1 MQLVWD
7 GAAGKI
13 WIDNLYFYNEPG
25 DAPTA
30 APAAPTVAAA
40 DVVSIYSDSYTN
52 EVVSEWNPD
61 WGQSTTLETIT
72 IGSDNFLKY
81 SNLNYSGLVTNYDP
95 GTDISG
101 TNYVHFDYWTND
113 ATKLGLK
120 LVNTAYENGDPKK
133 EALVTVPS
141 IVKGG
146 WVSVDIPLSDYTN
159 DASKFM
165 QLVWDGDGTV
175 YIDNL
180 YFYDN
185 KPTGAALAPTAAA
198 VDVVSIYSDSY
209 TNEVVSEWNPDWGQS
224 TTLETI
230 TIGSDNFLKYSNLN
244 YSGLVTNYDPGTDI
258 SAMTHV
264 RFDYWTISSSKLGL
278 KLVNTTYENGDAKK
292 EALVS
297 VSSVTKGEWVS
308 VEIPLSDYT
317 NDSSKFMQLVWDGD
331 GEVYIDNLYFVKK

>member
-1 MQLVWD
+1 
-7 GAAGKI
+7 
-13 WIDNLYFYNEPG
+13 
-25 DAPTA
+25 
-30 APAAPTVAAA
+30 
-40 DVVSIYSDSYTN
+40 
-52 EVVSEWNPD
+52 
-61 WGQSTTLETIT
+61 
-72 IGSDNFLKY
+72 
-81 SNLNYSGLVTNYDP
+81 
-95 GTDISG
+95 
-101 TNYVHFDYWTND
+101 
-113 ATKLGLK
+113 
-120 LVNTAYENGDPKK
+120 
-133 EALVTVPS
+133 
-141 IVKGG
+141 
-146 WVSVDIPLSDYTN
+146 
-159 DASKFM
+159 M

-198 VDVVSIYSDSY
+198 ADVVSIYSDSY

-224 TTLETI
+224 TILETI

-258 SAMTHV
+258 SAMSHV

-278 KLVNTTYENGDAKK
+278 KLVNTAYENGDAKK